1 MRPAG
6 IVQAALAL
14 ILAATAIGST
24 AFARPAGPEPAQK
37 AYVLSE
43 IAPHDRDAYRDYLQ
57 NVLPIIER
65 HGGRI
70 VVSPFVPAKA
80 VEGRALEG
88 NLAIIEFPSPEARDA
103 FWNVPGYQPW
113 KTLRQANAT
122 SRIIHI
128 N

>member
-1 MRPAG
+1 MKKDVFNTWTHHFASMSHTGIGQNIVFPIEIEVSFCINKQLQEVDHVLAIHFAG
-6 IVQAALAL
+6 
-14 ILAATAIGST
+14 
-24 AFARPAGPEPAQK
+24 
-37 AYVLSE
+37 
-43 IAPHDRDAYRDYLQ
+43 
-57 NVLPIIER
+57 IER

-103 FWNVPGYQPW
+103 FWNAPGYRPW